1 MMSSHTF
8 LMEHMNFGV
17 HPSKTREDTV
27 KIDISGSQTGG
38 SGQCVRGEGRTLD
51 TDQTDSLW
59 RWTTDGQGSSE
70 RLHNDEKRISTK
82 YQCTDKVTVLGL
94 VCEKNTERVIM
105 VR

>member
-27 KIDISGSQTGG
+27 KIDVSGSQTGG

-82 YQCTDKVTVLGL
+82 YHNKLGDKGRRGDDGGKDVKDV
-94 VCEKNTERVIM
+94 
-105 VR
+105 